1 MLTPG
6 DRELAR
12 YPTDLVA
19 GLGSPD
25 LNALAVALGKLLE
38 TSDGV
43 AEAVTRHDRA
53 ALLEYNERADSLL
66 AEVGRLSA
74 GLSDSDRALL
84 PEFGVPALCKR
95 LAAGSRRNALL
106 IEQAWATDAALMR
119 LLLGLGRVG
128 PSGIPETYSS
138 GPAPTYVDRQ
148 A

>member
-6 DRELAR
+6 DGDFTRFS
-12 YPTDLVA
+12 TDQTV

-53 ALLEYNERADSLL
+53 ALLEYNERADALL
-66 AEVGRLSA
+66 ADVRRLTA
-74 GLSDSDRALL
+74 ALSDSDRALL
-84 PEFGVPALCKR
+84 PEMGVPALCRR
-95 LAAGSRRNALL
+95 LGAGSRRNALL

-128 PSGIPETYSS
+128 PNGVPDAYSS